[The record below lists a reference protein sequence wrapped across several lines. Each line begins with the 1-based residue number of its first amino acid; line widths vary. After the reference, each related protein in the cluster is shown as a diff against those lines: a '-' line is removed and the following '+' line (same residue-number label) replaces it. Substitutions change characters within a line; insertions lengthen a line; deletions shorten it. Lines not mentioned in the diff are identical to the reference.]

1 LAYGHVL
8 DGSVSAG
15 FEQHSEVCWRLPRVL
30 GSVSIAQMS
39 QSPTSASAQILTG
52 TAAAVAL
59 LYFLASI
66 IIPFVIAFI
75 LAVLVNALVRLIQN
89 RWAAAPGWAVS
100 LLAGLVVIVTASSG
114 IFIMA
119 QGAAQ
124 MVSEGPALLARLDEI
139 TVQTGQSLHLQEP
152 LHIASVV
159 GKISVADV
167 AKFLLSGMQGLFSGL
182 LLMVV
187 YFGFM
192 LAGRKRIAAKVEKA
206 AGSSSTTIK
215 TTIERIAAD
224 IETYVWVQTIT
235 GLILTASATAV
246 MLVVGLHN
254 LLFWAVIFF
263 LLTFIPNIGVTIG
276 SVAPSLFALVQFP
289 TMWQALTI
297 FVVIQIVATV
307 VGNLLYPRLQAR
319 TQNIDPVATLLSLA
333 FWSWLWGLPGAFL
346 AVPMTL
352 MSMMVF
358 SQFPSTKWAAAML
371 SDDGNPIFHQ
381 HGENPPKGS

>member
-1 LAYGHVL
+1 
-8 DGSVSAG
+8 
-15 FEQHSEVCWRLPRVL
+15 
-30 GSVSIAQMS
+30 MS

-254 LLFWAVIFF
+254 VLFWAVIFF

-381 HGENPPKGS
+381 HGENPPKGR

>member
-1 LAYGHVL
+1 M
-8 DGSVSAG
+8 
-15 FEQHSEVCWRLPRVL
+15 P
-30 GSVSIAQMS
+30 
-39 QSPTSASAQILTG
+39 QSRTTATAQIVTG
-52 TAAAVAL
+52 IAAAIAL
-59 LYFLASI
+59 LHFLASI

-75 LAVLVNALVRLIQN
+75 LAVLVSALVRFIQN
-89 RWAAAPGWAVS
+89 RWAAAPAWAVS
-100 LLAGLVVIVTASSG
+100 LLAGLVVIATASTG
-114 IFIMA
+114 IFVMA

-124 MVSEGPALLARLDEI
+124 MVSQGPALLARLDSIALE
-139 TVQTGQSLHLQEP
+139 VGRSLHLREP
-152 LHIASVV
+152 LHVASIV

-167 AKFLLSGMQGLFSGL
+167 AGFLLSGMQGLFSGL

-206 AGSSSTTIK
+206 AGSTSRAATINTTIGRV
-215 TTIERIAAD
+215 EAD

-235 GLILTASATAV
+235 GLILTTSATVV
-246 MLVVGLHN
+246 MLAVGLN
-254 LLFWAVIFF
+254 NVLFWAVIFF

-276 SVAPSLFALVQFP
+276 SIAPSLFALIQFQ
-289 TMWQALTI
+289 TVWQAITI
-297 FVVIQIVATV
+297 FVAIQVVATI
-307 VGNLLYPRLQAR
+307 VGNFIYPRLQAH

-358 SQFPSTKWAAAML
+358 TQFPSTRWVAAML
-371 SDDGNPIFHQ
+371 SNDGRPLFRRR
-381 HGENPPKGS
+381 GDRPPDGR